1 MLGAEFI
8 IAAGESMNDRR
19 LSPDEV
25 ARFHGDGYLLKPALF
40 DAEEVALMR
49 QALANDAGIGDQR
62 NTMAMH
68 DADGS
73 VTTTV
78 LWTDPGDDLFG
89 AIARCERVVDAAERL
104 LGGEVYHYHS
114 KLTLKAPE
122 TGGAWNWHQDY
133 GYWYFNGNLFPDML
147 SVFIAIDPATR
158 ENGCIQVI
166 RGSARMGR
174 LDHELVGGQLTAD
187 PERVAHA
194 IERLEVVSCEM
205 AAGDALFLHCNTLH
219 GSSKNVS
226 RQSRNV
232 LLCCYNAARNDP
244 YKDHHMPRYTPLEKL
259 PDSAVKERGGIHAG
273 TARRFMRPEDHPDDQ
288 ASLTTPDYR
297 LTGASL
303 VLPAGGTTRRRSRA
317 KYRCEVA
324 AKLGTQGRDRAGATG
339 IREAAGIIP
348 MPQSAP
354 MTAKAGSMDA
364 SSDTPQEKDQLRFVI
379 CGAEGGRQIHLARP
393 IAGRGAGRAPGQPTG
408 G

>member
-1 MLGAEFI
+1 
-8 IAAGESMNDRR
+8 
-19 LSPDEV
+19 
-25 ARFHGDGYLLKPALF
+25 
-40 DAEEVALMR
+40 
-49 QALANDAGIGDQR
+49 
-62 NTMAMH
+62 MAMH

-89 AIARCERVVDAAERL
+89 AIARCERVVDGAERL

-147 SVFIAIDPATR
+147 SVLIAIDPATE
-158 ENGCIQVI
+158 ENGCLQVL

-194 IERLEVVSCEM
+194 VERLEVVACEM

-219 GSSKNVS
+219 GSSKNTS
-226 RQSRNV
+226 KQSRNV

-259 PDSAVKERGGIHAG
+259 PDSAVKERGGVHAG
-273 TARRFMRPEDHPDDQ
+273 AARRFMRPEDHPDDQ
-288 ASLTTPDYR
+288 ASLSTPD
-297 LTGASL
+297 AS
-303 VLPAGGTTRRRSRA
+303 
-317 KYRCEVA
+317 
-324 AKLGTQGRDRAGATG
+324 
-339 IREAAGIIP
+339 
-348 MPQSAP
+348 
-354 MTAKAGSMDA
+354 
-364 SSDTPQEKDQLRFVI
+364 
-379 CGAEGGRQIHLARP
+379 
-393 IAGRGAGRAPGQPTG
+393 
-408 G
+408 

>member
-1 MLGAEFI
+1 M
-8 IAAGESMNDRR
+8 SDRQ
-19 LSPDEV
+19 LSADDV
-25 ARFHGDGYLLKPALF
+25 ARFQSDGYLLKPALF

-49 QALANDAGIGDQR
+49 RALANDASIRDRR

-68 DADGS
+68 DSDGS

-89 AIARCERVVDAAERL
+89 AIARCERVVDGAERL

-147 SVFIAIDPATR
+147 SVFIAIDPAN
-158 ENGCIQVI
+158 EKNGCLQVI

-219 GSSKNVS
+219 GSSKNTS
-226 RQSRNV
+226 KRSRNV

-259 PDSAVKERGGIHAG
+259 PDSTVKERGGVHAG
-273 TARRFMRPEDHPDDQ
+273 AVRRFMRPEDHPDDQ
-288 ASLTTPDYR
+288 ASLSTPD
-297 LTGASL
+297 ASW
-303 VLPAGGTTRRRSRA
+303 RSR
-317 KYRCEVA
+317 
-324 AKLGTQGRDRAGATG
+324 
-339 IREAAGIIP
+339 
-348 MPQSAP
+348 
-354 MTAKAGSMDA
+354 GST
-364 SSDTPQEKDQLRFVI
+364 SPK
-379 CGAEGGRQIHLARP
+379 G
-393 IAGRGAGRAPGQPTG
+393 
-408 G
+408 

>member
-1 MLGAEFI
+1 M
-8 IAAGESMNDRR
+8 SDHR
-19 LSPDEV
+19 LSADDV
-25 ARFHGDGYLLKPALF
+25 ARFQSDGFLLKPALF
-40 DAEEVALMR
+40 DAEEVSLMR
-49 QALANDAGIGDQR
+49 EALARDEAIRDQR
-62 NTMAMH
+62 NTMATH

-78 LWTDPGDDLFG
+78 MWTDPGDDLFG
-89 AIARCERVVDAAERL
+89 AIARCERVVDGAEQL

-133 GYWYFNGNLFPDML
+133 GYWYFNGNLFPDMI
-147 SVFIAIDPATR
+147 SVFIAIDPAKH
-158 ENGCIQVI
+158 ENGCLQVA

-174 LDHELVGGQLTAD
+174 LDHELVDNQLSAD

-219 GSSKNVS
+219 GSSKNTS
-226 RQSRNV
+226 KRSRNV

-273 TARRFMRPEDHPDDQ
+273 AARRFMLPEDIPDNQLSFD
-288 ASLTTPDYR
+288 TPD
-297 LTGASL
+297 AS
-303 VLPAGGTTRRRSRA
+303 
-317 KYRCEVA
+317 
-324 AKLGTQGRDRAGATG
+324 
-339 IREAAGIIP
+339 
-348 MPQSAP
+348 
-354 MTAKAGSMDA
+354 
-364 SSDTPQEKDQLRFVI
+364 
-379 CGAEGGRQIHLARP
+379 
-393 IAGRGAGRAPGQPTG
+393 
-408 G
+408 

>member
-1 MLGAEFI
+1 MD
-8 IAAGESMNDRR
+8 DRR
-19 LSPDEV
+19 LSADEV
-25 ARFHGDGYLLKPALF
+25 ARFHRDGYLHKPALF

-49 QALANDAGIGDQR
+49 RALASDESFRDRR
-62 NTMAMH
+62 NTMAMR
-68 DADGS
+68 DAEGS

-89 AIARCERVVDAAERL
+89 AIARCGRVAGGAERL

-147 SVFIAIDPATR
+147 SVFVAIDPATE
-158 ENGCIQVI
+158 ENGCLRVI

-174 LDHELVGGQLTAD
+174 LDHALVGGQLTAD

-194 IERLEVVSCEM
+194 VERLEVVACEM

-219 GSSKNVS
+219 GSSKNTS
-226 RQSRNV
+226 AQSRNV

-244 YKDHHMPRYTPLEKL
+244 YKDHHMPRYTPLRTL

-273 TARRFMRPEDHPDDQ
+273 TARCFMRPEDHPDDQ
-288 ASLTTPDYR
+288 AALSTPD
-297 LTGASL
+297 T
-303 VLPAGGTTRRRSRA
+303 SR
-317 KYRCEVA
+317 
-324 AKLGTQGRDRAGATG
+324 
-339 IREAAGIIP
+339 
-348 MPQSAP
+348 
-354 MTAKAGSMDA
+354 
-364 SSDTPQEKDQLRFVI
+364 
-379 CGAEGGRQIHLARP
+379 
-393 IAGRGAGRAPGQPTG
+393 
-408 G
+408 

>member
-1 MLGAEFI
+1 MLGEGFI
-8 IAAGESMNDRR
+8 IAAGESMNDRH
-19 LSPDEV
+19 LSADEV
-25 ARFHGDGYLLKPALF
+25 ARFHDDGYLLKPALF
-40 DAEEVALMR
+40 DAEEAALMR
-49 QALANDAGIGDQR
+49 QALANDAGIADQR
-62 NTMAMH
+62 NIMAMH

-89 AIARCERVVDAAERL
+89 AIARCKRVVEGAELL

-147 SVFIAIDPATR
+147 SVFIAIDPATQ
-158 ENGCIQVI
+158 ENGCLQVI

-174 LDHELVGGQLTAD
+174 LDHELVGGQLTAE
-187 PERVAHA
+187 PERVEHA
-194 IERLEVVSCEM
+194 IKRLEVVSCEM

-226 RQSRNV
+226 RRSRNV

-259 PDSAVKERGGIHAG
+259 PDSAVKERGSIHAG
-273 TARRFMRPEDHPDDQ
+273 IARRFMRPEDHPDDQ
-288 ASLTTPDYR
+288 ASLTTPD
-297 LTGASL
+297 TS
-303 VLPAGGTTRRRSRA
+303 
-317 KYRCEVA
+317 
-324 AKLGTQGRDRAGATG
+324 
-339 IREAAGIIP
+339 
-348 MPQSAP
+348 
-354 MTAKAGSMDA
+354 
-364 SSDTPQEKDQLRFVI
+364 
-379 CGAEGGRQIHLARP
+379 
-393 IAGRGAGRAPGQPTG
+393 
-408 G
+408 

>member
-1 MLGAEFI
+1 M
-8 IAAGESMNDRR
+8 SDRR
-19 LSPDEV
+19 LSADEV
-25 ARFHGDGYLLKPALF
+25 ARFHDDGYLHKPALF

-49 QALANDAGIGDQR
+49 QALSNDPGIADQR

-89 AIARCERVVDAAERL
+89 AIARCERVVAGAERL

-114 KLTLKAPE
+114 KLTMKAPE

-147 SVFIAIDPATR
+147 SVFIAIDPATQ
-158 ENGCIQVI
+158 ENGCLQVI

-174 LDHELVGGQLTAD
+174 LDHELVGGQLTAE
-187 PERVAHA
+187 PERVEHA
-194 IERLEVVSCEM
+194 LERLEVVSCEM

-219 GSSKNVS
+219 GSSKNTS
-226 RQSRNV
+226 KRSRNA
-232 LLCCYNAARNDP
+232 LLCCYNAAHNDP

-273 TARRFMRPEDHPDDQ
+273 IARRFMRPEDHPDDQ
-288 ASLTTPDYR
+288 ASLTTPD
-297 LTGASL
+297 T
-303 VLPAGGTTRRRSRA
+303 P
-317 KYRCEVA
+317 
-324 AKLGTQGRDRAGATG
+324 
-339 IREAAGIIP
+339 
-348 MPQSAP
+348 
-354 MTAKAGSMDA
+354 
-364 SSDTPQEKDQLRFVI
+364 DTP
-379 CGAEGGRQIHLARP
+379 
-393 IAGRGAGRAPGQPTG
+393 
-408 G
+408 

>member
-1 MLGAEFI
+1 M
-8 IAAGESMNDRR
+8 SDRR
-19 LSPDEV
+19 LSADDV
-25 ARFHGDGYLLKPALF
+25 ARFQDDGYLLKPALF

-49 QALANDAGIGDQR
+49 RALDCDEAIRDQR
-62 NTMAMH
+62 NTMATH

-78 LWTDPGDDLFG
+78 MWTDPGDDLFG
-89 AIARCERVVDAAERL
+89 AVARCERVVDGAERL

-133 GYWYFNGNLFPDML
+133 GYWYFNGNLFPDMI
-147 SVFIAIDPATR
+147 SVFIAIDPATQ
-158 ENGCIQVI
+158 ENGCLQVA

-174 LDHELVGGQLTAD
+174 LDHKLVDNQLSAD

-205 AAGDALFLHCNTLH
+205 AAGDALFLHCTTLH
-219 GSSKNVS
+219 GSSKNRS
-226 RQSRNV
+226 KRSRNV

-273 TARRFMRPEDHPDDQ
+273 AARRFMLPEDIPDNQ
-288 ASLTTPDYR
+288 LSFETPD
-297 LTGASL
+297 AS
-303 VLPAGGTTRRRSRA
+303 
-317 KYRCEVA
+317 
-324 AKLGTQGRDRAGATG
+324 
-339 IREAAGIIP
+339 
-348 MPQSAP
+348 
-354 MTAKAGSMDA
+354 
-364 SSDTPQEKDQLRFVI
+364 
-379 CGAEGGRQIHLARP
+379 
-393 IAGRGAGRAPGQPTG
+393 
-408 G
+408 

>member
-1 MLGAEFI
+1 M
-8 IAAGESMNDRR
+8 SDRQ
-19 LSPDEV
+19 LSADDV
-25 ARFHGDGYLLKPALF
+25 ARFQSDGYLLKPALF
-40 DAEEVALMR
+40 DAEEAALMR
-49 QALANDAGIGDQR
+49 DALAHDAGIGDRR
-62 NTMAMH
+62 NTMAMR

-89 AIARCERVVDAAERL
+89 AIARCERVVGGAERL

-147 SVFIAIDPATR
+147 SVFVAIDPATR
-158 ENGCIQVI
+158 ENGCLQVI

-187 PERVAHA
+187 PDRVAHA

-219 GSSKNVS
+219 GSSKNRS
-226 RQSRNV
+226 KRSRNV

-244 YKDHHMPRYTPLEKL
+244 YKDHHMPRYTPLQKL
-259 PDSAVKERGGIHAG
+259 PDSAVKERGGVHAG
-273 TARRFMRPEDHPDDQ
+273 AVRHFMRPEDHPDDQ
-288 ASLTTPDYR
+288 ASLSTPD
-297 LTGASL
+297 AS
-303 VLPAGGTTRRRSRA
+303 
-317 KYRCEVA
+317 
-324 AKLGTQGRDRAGATG
+324 
-339 IREAAGIIP
+339 
-348 MPQSAP
+348 
-354 MTAKAGSMDA
+354 
-364 SSDTPQEKDQLRFVI
+364 
-379 CGAEGGRQIHLARP
+379 
-393 IAGRGAGRAPGQPTG
+393 
-408 G
+408 

>member
-1 MLGAEFI
+1 M
-8 IAAGESMNDRR
+8 SDRQ
-19 LSPDEV
+19 LSADDV
-25 ARFHGDGYLLKPALF
+25 ARFESDGYLLKPSLF

-49 QALANDAGIGDQR
+49 DALANDAGIRDQR

-89 AIARCERVVDAAERL
+89 AIARCERVVDGAERL

-147 SVFIAIDPATR
+147 SVFIAIDPADE
-158 ENGCIQVI
+158 ENGCLQVL

-194 IERLEVVSCEM
+194 IERLEVVPCEM

-219 GSSKNVS
+219 GSSKNTS
-226 RQSRNV
+226 AQSRNV

-273 TARRFMRPEDHPDDQ
+273 AARRFMRPENHPDDQ
-288 ASLTTPDYR
+288 ASLSTPD
-297 LTGASL
+297 AS
-303 VLPAGGTTRRRSRA
+303 
-317 KYRCEVA
+317 
-324 AKLGTQGRDRAGATG
+324 
-339 IREAAGIIP
+339 
-348 MPQSAP
+348 
-354 MTAKAGSMDA
+354 
-364 SSDTPQEKDQLRFVI
+364 
-379 CGAEGGRQIHLARP
+379 
-393 IAGRGAGRAPGQPTG
+393 
-408 G
+408 

>member
-1 MLGAEFI
+1 M
-8 IAAGESMNDRR
+8 SDRR
-19 LSPDEV
+19 LSADDG
-25 ARFHGDGYLLKPALF
+25 ARFQDDGYLLKPALF

-49 QALANDAGIGDQR
+49 RALDCDEAIRDQR
-62 NTMAMH
+62 NTMATH

-78 LWTDPGDDLFG
+78 MWTDPGDDLFG
-89 AIARCERVVDAAERL
+89 AVARCERVVDGAERL

-133 GYWYFNGNLFPDML
+133 GYWYFNGNLFPDMI
-147 SVFIAIDPATR
+147 SVFIAIDPATQ
-158 ENGCIQVI
+158 ENGCLQIA

-174 LDHELVGGQLTAD
+174 LDHELVGNQLTAD

-219 GSSKNVS
+219 GSSKNRS
-226 RQSRNV
+226 RRSRNV

-273 TARRFMRPEDHPDDQ
+273 AARRFMLPEDIPDNQ
-288 ASLTTPDYR
+288 LSFETPD
-297 LTGASL
+297 AS
-303 VLPAGGTTRRRSRA
+303 
-317 KYRCEVA
+317 
-324 AKLGTQGRDRAGATG
+324 
-339 IREAAGIIP
+339 
-348 MPQSAP
+348 
-354 MTAKAGSMDA
+354 
-364 SSDTPQEKDQLRFVI
+364 
-379 CGAEGGRQIHLARP
+379 
-393 IAGRGAGRAPGQPTG
+393 
-408 G
+408 

>member
-1 MLGAEFI
+1 MLGEEFV
-8 IAAGESMNDRR
+8 IAAGETMNDRH
-19 LSPDEV
+19 LSADEV
-25 ARFHGDGYLLKPALF
+25 ARFHDDGYLLKPALL

-49 QALANDAGIGDQR
+49 RALANDAGIGDMR

-89 AIARCERVVDAAERL
+89 AIARCERVVGGAERL

-147 SVFIAIDPATR
+147 SVLIAIDPATQ
-158 ENGCIQVI
+158 ENGCLQVI

-174 LDHELVGGQLTAD
+174 LDHELVGGQLTAT
-187 PERVAHA
+187 PERVEHA
-194 IERLEVVSCEM
+194 IKRLDVVSCEM

-219 GSSKNVS
+219 GSSKNTS
-226 RQSRNV
+226 QRSRNV

-244 YKDHHMPRYTPLEKL
+244 YKDHHMPRYTPLQKL

-273 TARRFMRPEDHPDDQ
+273 ASRRFMRPEDHPDDQ
-288 ASLTTPDYR
+288 ASLSTPD
-297 LTGASL
+297 AS
-303 VLPAGGTTRRRSRA
+303 
-317 KYRCEVA
+317 
-324 AKLGTQGRDRAGATG
+324 
-339 IREAAGIIP
+339 
-348 MPQSAP
+348 
-354 MTAKAGSMDA
+354 
-364 SSDTPQEKDQLRFVI
+364 
-379 CGAEGGRQIHLARP
+379 
-393 IAGRGAGRAPGQPTG
+393 
-408 G
+408 

>member
-1 MLGAEFI
+1 MLGEEFI
-8 IAAGESMNDRR
+8 IAAGESMSDRR
-19 LSPDEV
+19 LSADEV
-25 ARFHGDGYLLKPALF
+25 ARFHDDGYLHKPALF

-49 QALANDAGIGDQR
+49 QALANDADIADQR

-89 AIARCERVVDAAERL
+89 AIARCERVVEGAELL

-147 SVFIAIDPATR
+147 SVFIAIDPATQ
-158 ENGCIQVI
+158 ENGCLQVL

-174 LDHELVGGQLTAD
+174 FDHELVGGQLTAE

-194 IERLEVVSCEM
+194 LERLEVVSCEM
-205 AAGDALFLHCNTLH
+205 AAGDTLFLHCNTLH

-226 RQSRNV
+226 RRSRNV

-244 YKDHHMPRYTPLEKL
+244 YKDHHTPRYTPLEKL

-273 TARRFMRPEDHPDDQ
+273 AARRFMRPEDHPDDQ
-288 ASLTTPDYR
+288 ASLTTPD
-297 LTGASL
+297 TS
-303 VLPAGGTTRRRSRA
+303 
-317 KYRCEVA
+317 
-324 AKLGTQGRDRAGATG
+324 
-339 IREAAGIIP
+339 
-348 MPQSAP
+348 
-354 MTAKAGSMDA
+354 
-364 SSDTPQEKDQLRFVI
+364 
-379 CGAEGGRQIHLARP
+379 
-393 IAGRGAGRAPGQPTG
+393 
-408 G
+408 